1 MAEAKAGLARCYAAN
16 LGGCKP
22 PISSEHFISR
32 GILEQIGPK
41 IVIDGLPWSNRQ
53 VALPATSLGSNVL
66 CKHHNSLLSD
76 VDVEAAGMFRCIK
89 NFHEGKRFDEIML
102 DGDKI
107 ERWTLKVLSGLLA
120 SGNTRRADGTSTKG
134 FAPPPIWNR
143 VLFGLDRMPA
153 DCGLHFFERA
163 QGDGKEELAVTINSH
178 AEDNRI
184 YGISIQMMGLNLH
197 LCLQKL
203 VWERPEK
210 CILRPRGFY
219 FPNID
224 SMMKFS
230 WSGGGT
236 QTIISLGRPV

>member
-1 MAEAKAGLARCYAAN
+1 MADAKAGLARCYAAN

-41 IVIDGLPWSNRQ
+41 ILIDGLPWAGKQ

-76 VDVEAAGMFRCIK
+76 VDVEAASMFRCAK
-89 NFHEGKRFDEIML
+89 DVREGKRFGEILL

-107 ERWTLKVLSGLLA
+107 ERWSLKVLSGLLA

-134 FAPPPIWNR
+134 FAPPANWNR
-143 VLFGLDRMPA
+143 VLFGQVPMPA
-153 DCGLHFFERA
+153 DCGLHFFE
-163 QGDGKEELAVTINSH
+163 QPQSDGKQELAVTINSH

-184 YGISIQMMGLNLH
+184 YGITVQMMGLNLH

-210 CILRPRGFY
+210 CILRPRAIY
-219 FPNID
+219 FPTIG
-224 SMMKFS
+224 STMRFS
-230 WSGGGT
+230 WADGGT
-236 QTIISLGRPV
+236 QTIISLGRPA

>member
-1 MAEAKAGLARCYAAN
+1 MAETKAGLARCYAAN
-16 LGGCKP
+16 LGGCRP

-32 GILEQIGPK
+32 AILEQIGPK

-76 VDVEAAGMFRCIK
+76 VDVEAASMFRYVK
-89 NFHEGKRFDEIML
+89 NFREGRSFGEIVL

-120 SGNTRRADGTSTKG
+120 SGNMRRADGSSTKG
-134 FAPPPIWNR
+134 FVPPVNWNR

-153 DCGLHFFERA
+153 DRGLHFFERP
-163 QGDGKEELAVTINSH
+163 QGDAKELAVTINSH
-178 AEDNRI
+178 AADNRI
-184 YGISIQMMGLNLH
+184 YGITIQMLGLNLH

-219 FPNID
+219 FPNIA
-224 SMMKFS
+224 STMKFS
-230 WSGGGT
+230 WSGSGT
-236 QTIISLGRPV
+236 QATIVLAKVV

>member
-1 MAEAKAGLARCYAAN
+1 MADAKAGLARCYAAN

-41 IVIDGLPWSNRQ
+41 IVIDGLPWASKQ

-76 VDVEAAGMFRCIK
+76 VDVEAAAMFRCVK
-89 NFHEGKRFDEIML
+89 NFHDGKSFGEVVL

-134 FAPPPIWNR
+134 TAPPVHWNR
-143 VLFGLDRMPA
+143 VLFGHDRMPA
-153 DCGLHFFERA
+153 DRGLHFFERA
-163 QGDGKEELAVTINSH
+163 QGDGKELAVTINSH

-184 YGISIQMMGLNLH
+184 YGITIQMLGLNLH

-219 FPNID
+219 FPKID
-224 SMMKFS
+224 STMKFS

-236 QTIISLGRPV
+236 QATIVLGKAG